1 MKPIETASVIMAVIC
16 LAAGLLSVAAALF
29 DFDWFFNSPNARS
42 LTGRMP
48 RRWARAFYFI
58 IGLAIIAMGVT
69 VVI

>member
-1 MKPIETASVIMAVIC
+1 MMAVIC
-16 LAAGLLSVAAALF
+16 FAAGLLSVVAVVS

-48 RRWARAFYFI
+48 RKWARAFYFI

-69 VVI
+69 VIS